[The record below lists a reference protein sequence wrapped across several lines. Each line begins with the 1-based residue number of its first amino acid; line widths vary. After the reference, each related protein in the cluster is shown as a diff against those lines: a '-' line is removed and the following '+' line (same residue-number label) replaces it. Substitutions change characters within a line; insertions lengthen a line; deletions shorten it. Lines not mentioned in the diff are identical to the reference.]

1 LSTAPPEEIKG
12 WIYPMQMAKN
22 KNKEM
27 IMDYTR
33 TRIFFH
39 LGRAG
44 KGGGGLQTPWSLPS
58 QQTGLEMQH

>member
-1 LSTAPPEEIKG
+1 
-12 WIYPMQMAKN
+12 MQMAKN